1 MRNETKPEYFG
12 FSASGGGRQDYW
24 HFSAS
29 PSQYFDVFFTMLPDK
44 ESKFLLQFLNEYWRE
59 NGEYLVG
66 FCLSPG
72 FNPIFTREE
81 NILAV
86 ALLE

>member
-1 MRNETKPEYFG
+1 
-12 FSASGGGRQDYW
+12 
-24 HFSAS
+24 
-29 PSQYFDVFFTMLPDK
+29 MLPDK